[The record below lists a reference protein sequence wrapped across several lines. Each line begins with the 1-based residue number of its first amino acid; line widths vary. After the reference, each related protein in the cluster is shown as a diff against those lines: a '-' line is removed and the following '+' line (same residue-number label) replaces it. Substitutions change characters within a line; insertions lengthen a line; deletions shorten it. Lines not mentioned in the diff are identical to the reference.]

1 MVELTPGQTR
11 WLEEAYRD
19 HSERIFRTCL
29 KFGLGDRDWA
39 KDRTHEVFLKLAE
52 RVGEVQSQD
61 DPGGWLYRVAVNECF
76 MTLRRAK
83 TSNRL
88 LSMLGIEE
96 RMAPSVDRAVQAK
109 RDLSS
114 LGAALS
120 KLPAKQRA
128 VMVMVHLEG
137 RTQAEA
143 ATLLSL
149 SKGQISKLH
158 KKAMTALA
166 ARDWEVPHD

>member
-1 MVELTPGQTR
+1 MAALTPEQTR
-11 WLEEAYRD
+11 WLEEAYRA

-52 RVGEVQSQD
+52 RLHEVQNPD

-76 MTLRRAK
+76 MSLRRAK
-83 TSNRL
+83 TSGRL
-88 LSMLGIEE
+88 LSLLGMGD
-96 RMAPSVDRAVQAK
+96 RTAPSVDRAVQAK
-109 RDLSS
+109 RDLSA

-120 KLPAKQRA
+120 QLPAKQRA
-128 VMVMVHLEG
+128 VMVIVHLEG
-137 RTQAEA
+137 RTQTEA

-149 SKGQISKLH
+149 SKGQVSKLH
-158 KKAMTALA
+158 KKAIDALA
-166 ARDWEVPHD
+166 ARDWEVPRD